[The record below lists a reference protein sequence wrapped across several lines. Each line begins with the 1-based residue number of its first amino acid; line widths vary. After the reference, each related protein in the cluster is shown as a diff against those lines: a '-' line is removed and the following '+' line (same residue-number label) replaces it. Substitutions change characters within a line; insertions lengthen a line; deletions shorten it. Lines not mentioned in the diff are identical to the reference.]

1 MKYFFSKNQV
11 ICKYIHPWVILTQLY
26 TMYIALNSDNTHLK
40 YARNTVNNYWL
51 ANELHVWLYKSTQV
65 TPIIFLYPP
74 GTNEVI
80 VWSLVCLQWRKLS
93 WFAWV
98 LTARGLPLIRYTQL
112 ITGHLYFNI
121 SLPENVSVSVSN
133 TKMKASNEIFNVDNL
148 SWYL

>member
-11 ICKYIHPWVILTQLY
+11 IYKYIHPWVILTQLY
-26 TMYIALNSDNTHLK
+26 TMYIALNSDMYDYIKVPRLRPLYSSTH
-40 YARNTVNNYWL
+40 
-51 ANELHVWLYKSTQV
+51 
-65 TPIIFLYPP
+65 PD
-74 GTNEVI
+74 TNEVI

-121 SLPENVSVSVSN
+121 SLPENVCVSVSN